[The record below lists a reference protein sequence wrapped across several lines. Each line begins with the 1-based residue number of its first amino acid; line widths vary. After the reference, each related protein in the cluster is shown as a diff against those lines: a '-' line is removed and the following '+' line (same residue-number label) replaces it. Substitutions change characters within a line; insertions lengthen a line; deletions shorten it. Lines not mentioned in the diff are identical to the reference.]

1 LRQYRHK
8 MPASAACYL
17 RVALLPL
24 VLLACR
30 TRDNPNV
37 CKDPNECGAGMQ
49 CNLATERCEPKG
61 GPDVGRTDGPTDSSG
76 GQTGSDGPGAESGED
91 AAGACVTSA
100 NCTTAD
106 KPMCSP
112 AGRCVACMGHGDC
125 AADSNRPAC
134 VEGTCVPCQ
143 ANLTACGEKNPA
155 APKCAGTGA
164 CVECVDSRD
173 CSQVTA
179 PICVDYKCARCT
191 SDEQCR
197 QRGGDSPGL
206 CLAHLD
212 GRCATDAEVIH
223 VRSGM
228 PCVDQITGPGTSDM
242 PFCQPSQALEIVGPT
257 RRILLLRGPDAFGPI
272 NVRPDFPGI
281 AAGVISIIGQPGAAI
296 APGAHTGVTV
306 GGGEVYLR
314 GLTIRNG
321 EKEGVLADGAAI
333 VRLNQCVIRL
343 NMKGGL
349 RFQNGA
355 GFEVVNTVLDSN
367 GPGFLNDDLTPF
379 GGAYLGAPTD
389 GRPGVFRF
397 NTVIRNGMVGV
408 ACARLPSGQQQ
419 LLDSVLLSENGLDEQ
434 RGCQTPHSIIAGPT
448 NPALFDPARP
458 FPYWLTESSPCV
470 DQGNPTSYP
479 PDDWKGESRPRGA
492 RSDCGADEFQKD

>member
-1 LRQYRHK
+1 LDAEGDCVSIGGK
-8 MPASAACYL
+8 MPASALYL

-76 GQTGSDGPGAESGED
+76 GQTGSDGPGAETGED
-91 AAGACVTSA
+91 AAGACVTPA

-112 AGRCVACMGHGDC
+112 AGRCVACLGHGDC
-125 AADSNRPAC
+125 TADANRPVC
-134 VEGTCVPCQ
+134 VEETCVPCQ
-143 ANLTACGEKNPA
+143 AELTACGQKNAA

-173 CSQVTA
+173 CSQPTA
-179 PICVDYKCARCT
+179 PICVNNKCARCT

-197 QRGGDSPGL
+197 QRDGDNPGL

-228 PCVDQITGPGTSDM
+228 PCVGTGPGTSAM
-242 PFCQPSQALEIVGPT
+242 PFCQPAEALGSVGPT
-257 RRILLLRGPDAFGPI
+257 RRILLLRGTEAFGAVNIPAT
-272 NVRPDFPGI
+272 FPGI
-281 AAGVISIIGQPGAAI
+281 ADGVISIIGQPGAAI
-296 APGAHTGVTV
+296 APGAATGVTV

-355 GFEVVNTVLDSN
+355 GFDVANTVLDGN
-367 GPGFLNDDLTPF
+367 GPGFLNDGLTPF
-379 GGAYLGAPTD
+379 GGAYLGAPEA

-397 NTVIRNGMVGV
+397 NTVIRNEMVGV
-408 ACARLPSGQQQ
+408 ACGRPSMGQ
-419 LLDSVLLSENGLDEQ
+419 LLDSVLLWENGVDE
-434 RGCQTPHSIIAGPT
+434 RNCQTQYSIAGPE
-448 NPALFDPARP
+448 NPPLFDPTR
-458 FPYWLTESSPCV
+458 PYWLTDQSPCV
-470 DQGNPTSYP
+470 DKGNPTSHP
-479 PDDWKGESRPRGA
+479 PDDWKGESRPGGA

>member
-8 MPASAACYL
+8 MPASAACCL

-49 CNLATERCEPKG
+49 CNLVTERCEPKG
-61 GPDVGRTDGPTDSSG
+61 GPDVGRTDGPIDSSG

-91 AAGACVTSA
+91 AAGACVTTA
-100 NCTTAD
+100 NCTSAD
-106 KPMCSP
+106 TPMCSD
-112 AGRCVACMGHGDC
+112 AGRCVACLGHGDC
-125 AADSNRPAC
+125 TAESNRPAC

-143 ANLTACGEKNPA
+143 ADLAACRQKNPA
-155 APKCAGTGA
+155 APKCGGTGA

-173 CSQVTA
+173 CGQAAA
-179 PICVDYKCARCT
+179 PICVNDKCARCT

-197 QRGGDSPGL
+197 QRDGDNPGL

-212 GRCATDAEVIH
+212 GRCATDAEVIYVH
-223 VRSGM
+223 SGM
-228 PCVDQITGPGTSDM
+228 PCVGTGPGTSAM
-242 PFCQPSQALEIVGPT
+242 PFCQPAEALASVGPT
-257 RRILLLRGPDAFGPI
+257 RRILLLRGPEAFGAVNIGPTL
-272 NVRPDFPGI
+272 PGI
-281 AAGVISIIGQPGAAI
+281 AGGVISIIGQPGAAI
-296 APGAHTGVTV
+296 APGAYPGVMV
-306 GGGEVYLR
+306 GSGEVYLR
-314 GLTIRNG
+314 GLIIRNG

-333 VRLNQCVIRL
+333 VRLNQCVIRV
-343 NMKGGL
+343 NKKGGL
-349 RFQNGA
+349 RFQGGA

-367 GPGFLNDDLTPF
+367 DPGFLNDDLTPF

-408 ACARLPSGQQQ
+408 ACARLPTGQQQ
-419 LLDSVLLSENGLDEQ
+419 LLDSVLLWENGVDEQ
-434 RGCQTPHSIIAGPT
+434 RGCKTNEYSIIAGPA
-448 NPALFDPARP
+448 NPPHFDPAQ
-458 FPYWLTESSPCV
+458 PYWLTDQSPCV
-470 DQGNPTSYP
+470 DKGNPTSHP

-492 RSDCGADEFQKD
+492 RSDCGADELQKD